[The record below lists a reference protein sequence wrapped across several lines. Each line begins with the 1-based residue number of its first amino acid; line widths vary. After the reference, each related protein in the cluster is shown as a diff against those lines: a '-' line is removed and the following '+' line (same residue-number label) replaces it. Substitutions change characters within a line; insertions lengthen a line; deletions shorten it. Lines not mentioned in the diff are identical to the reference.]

1 MINDVPTVNEL
12 REEILRDGCLSRDS
26 SIVLLYAFMVMSK
39 FHSDAIDDLIFAKR
53 RPVTLS
59 DPDAVQEQFLQL
71 GDALRNGEL
80 QPNSYLY

>member
-1 MINDVPTVNEL
+1 
-12 REEILRDGCLSRDS
+12 
-26 SIVLLYAFMVMSK
+26 MVMSK